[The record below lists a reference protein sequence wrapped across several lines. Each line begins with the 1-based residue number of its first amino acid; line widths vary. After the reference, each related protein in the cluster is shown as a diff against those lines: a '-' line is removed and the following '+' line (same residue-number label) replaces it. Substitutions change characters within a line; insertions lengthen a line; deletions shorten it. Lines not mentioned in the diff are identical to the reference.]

1 MSTMFDSRVISVPIN
16 REPQAVYDFASN
28 PANLS
33 LWASGIGNSIAQV
46 NREWVA
52 ETEQGRVKIRFVER
66 NNLGVLDHYVT
77 PAAGVDIY
85 VPMRVIPNGGGSELM
100 FTLFRRPE
108 LTDEMFNEDA
118 ETVQRDLAALKKLLE
133 TND

>member
-1 MSTMFDSRVISVPIN
+1 MFDSRVLSVSIY

-28 PANLS
+28 PVNLS

-52 ETEQGRVKIRFVER
+52 ETKQGHVTIRFVER
-66 NNLGVLDHYVT
+66 NSLGVLDHYVT
-77 PAAGVDIY
+77 PASGVDIY
-85 VPMRVIPNGGGSELM
+85 APMRVIPNGRGSETML
-100 FTLFRRPE
+100 TLFRLPE
-108 LTDEMFNEDA
+108 MTDEIFKEDA
-118 ETVQRDLAALKKLLE
+118 ETVRSDLSALKKLLE